1 MKNILIPVD
10 FSGFSVSATKTGAYI
25 ANKTSATIHLINI
38 TTAPDDWDQMAASEQ
53 KKYPE
58 IAANVADAQMKLKKY
73 TEDPSYAMGKVVM
86 KVMGGS
92 PYKQIIDYTEKNKI
106 DLIVLGAHGAGDK
119 EGLFIGSTAQKV
131 LRTAACPVLSVKKDF
146 NPYSLKKV
154 LFASDF
160 KEEGIDKSFRHIR
173 EFALD
178 TQAQIELGF
187 VNTPQ
192 HFLDSESID
201 ARIKE
206 FMVKE
211 SEIMSHSFVYNDYT
225 EEEGILHIAKKVK
238 PDVIALVTH
247 NRKGKKNYAFGLT
260 EMILYHSDV
269 PVLSQVM

>member
-25 ANKTSATIHLINI
+25 ASKTGATVHLINI
-38 TTAPDDWDQMAASEQ
+38 TNAPEDWEKMSASEQ
-53 KKYPE
+53 KKHPE
-58 IAANVADAQMKLKKY
+58 IEANIADALMKLKKFA
-73 TEDPSYAMGKVVM
+73 EDPSYAISNLIM
-86 KVMGGS
+86 KVTGGS
-92 PYKQIIDYTEKNKI
+92 PYKQIIDYTEKHKI

-119 EGLFIGSTAQKV
+119 EGLFVGSTAQKV

-160 KEEGIDKSFRHIR
+160 KEEGILKSFKHIR
-173 EFALD
+173 DFAVD
-178 TQAQIELGF
+178 TQAQIEFGF

-206 FMVKE
+206 FMIKE
-211 SEIMSHSFVYNDYT
+211 SEIMSHSVVYNDYT
-225 EEEGILHIAKKVK
+225 EEEGILHIAKKMK
-238 PDVIALVTH
+238 PDVIALITH
-247 NRKGKKNYAFGLT
+247 NRKDKKNYAFGLT